1 MINEANVYIKELL
14 AKATVRGYK
23 RDEVMYAE
31 AKRCL
36 FGRRKYD
43 VLWRS
48 LHGLSIKISEMK
60 KVVFQAFLDENLFMA
75 ETLLKQNIRVIQK
88 ELGTY
93 ESVIKM
99 QIDEP
104 NAIPYLGNNSF
115 ISEMQ
120 QMTKVSV
127 WI

>member
-60 KVVFQAFLDENLFMA
+60 KVVF
-75 ETLLKQNIRVIQK
+75 
-88 ELGTY
+88 
-93 ESVIKM
+93 
-99 QIDEP
+99 
-104 NAIPYLGNNSF
+104 
-115 ISEMQ
+115 
-120 QMTKVSV
+120 
-127 WI
+127 